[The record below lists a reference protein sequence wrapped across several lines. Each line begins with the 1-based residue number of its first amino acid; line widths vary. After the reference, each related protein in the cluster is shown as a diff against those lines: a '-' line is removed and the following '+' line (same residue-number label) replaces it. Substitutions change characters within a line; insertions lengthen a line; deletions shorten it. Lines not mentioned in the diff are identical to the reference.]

1 MRNLFL
7 ASIIVA
13 GCDPEHS
20 HDSAHEHAPEETTLQ
35 RTVWDGSLEIFL
47 EHKRPVVDVPT
58 SFLVHVTDLASM
70 EPPRNGKL
78 VLVFRHGDGPTIEQ
92 AEEGPKR
99 PGIYV
104 SEVRLP
110 KPGRWT
116 FRLRVGGREIG
127 LPEVTAYPS
136 REEALRAPEEEVREG
151 IRFLKEQ
158 QWKLGTRIEPAGT
171 RTLVERLHLPAV
183 VAAKPGSRA
192 SVLPPV
198 QGRVLS
204 AAGKPF
210 PTLGERVE
218 AGQVLGLV
226 QPPFSD
232 LSAKLVEAEAE
243 LARARLSLSQAEQ
256 SHARMERLA
265 AGGARSARELEESS
279 FAVQGAKAALEA
291 ARALRNAYQGAGFA
305 IREEQ
310 GGLPVLELRAPIAGL
325 VVKVGAAIGE
335 QVPENRAVFELL
347 SSETVLVE
355 ARVPEAD
362 VLRLGA
368 SRAAVYETPAA
379 RGRFETLGRL
389 VFLGPEVDVANRSVP
404 LVFEAS
410 NPDGRLRVGMAIVVH
425 VETGRAEEAPAVP
438 EGSLVEEEGRPV
450 LYVQV
455 AGETFERREVRI
467 GIRDSGF
474 VQIVEG
480 LRAGER
486 VVTRGAYSVR
496 LASASS
502 ALPAHGHS
510 H

>member
-1 MRNLFL
+1 
-7 ASIIVA
+7 
-13 GCDPEHS
+13 
-20 HDSAHEHAPEETTLQ
+20 
-35 RTVWDGSLEIFL
+35 
-47 EHKRPVVDVPT
+47 
-58 SFLVHVTDLASM
+58 
-70 EPPRNGKL
+70 
-78 VLVFRHGDGPTIEQ
+78 
-92 AEEGPKR
+92 
-99 PGIYV
+99 
-104 SEVRLP
+104 
-110 KPGRWT
+110 
-116 FRLRVGGREIG
+116 
-127 LPEVTAYPS
+127 
-136 REEALRAPEEEVREG
+136 
-151 IRFLKEQ
+151 
-158 QWKLGTRIEPAGT
+158 
-171 RTLVERLHLPAV
+171 
-183 VAAKPGSRA
+183 
-192 SVLPPV
+192 
-198 QGRVLS
+198 
-204 AAGKPF
+204 
-210 PTLGERVE
+210 
-218 AGQVLGLV
+218 
-226 QPPFSD
+226 
-232 LSAKLVEAEAE
+232 
-243 LARARLSLSQAEQ
+243 
-256 SHARMERLA
+256 MERLA